1 MKYLVTLSALA
12 LTLPAIGIAQAA
24 DDERY
29 GPDPQERH
37 SQMQEQHS
45 DMQEQHSQMRQQA
58 HDQNR
63 MGEER
68 LTQLGED
75 HIKFANLAGTA
86 IRNPHDEEIG
96 IVSDIVL
103 DEKGRVAA
111 IVVNTGE
118 MMGIGGETKALSWND
133 MQVRRQYGEN
143 GEYNIIMN
151 MSQEELE
158 NLPDFE
164 DEPRTNDKR

>member
-29 GPDPQERH
+29 GPDRQERH

-45 DMQEQHSQMRQQA
+45 QLREKDRN
-58 HDQNR
+58 QNR

-68 LTQLGED
+68 LTRLGEG